1 MISSPKKAELHKST
15 EQYATKPPQRIKS
28 RSNRLSKRLLHD
40 LRNRIPVQALIEN
53 ELGLQHH
60 TESGVFR
67 FECPFCTSF
76 HTSIKTTTNLARC
89 FDCKINFNPIDMVMA
104 VRKTDFL
111 QSARFLVPLLKSGVI
126 KRTDTKGTGPAHN
139 REIPASLHRM
149 ASSELNPLS
158 SILRSPPAGNVSE
171 ALPDQKAIEHRIQRL
186 EKEID
191 GLKHRLDQLHQFIVR
206 EFSKNDGWRT
216 S

>member
-76 HTSIKTTTNLARC
+76 NTSVKKTTNLARC
-89 FDCKINFNPIDMVMA
+89 FDCQINFNPIDMVMA

-111 QSARFLVPLLKSGVI
+111 QSAGYLTPLLKSGVI
-126 KRTDTKGTGPAHN
+126 KKADGKETGLAHN
-139 REIPASLHRM
+139 REIPASVHRM
-149 ASSELNPLS
+149 PSSDLNPLS
-158 SILRSPPAGNVSE
+158 SILRSLPVSTVSE
-171 ALPDQKAIEHRIQRL
+171 ALPYQNRIEPRIQSL
-186 EKEID
+186 EKEIE
-191 GLKHRLDQLHQFIVR
+191 GLKHRLDQLHQFIVD
-206 EFSKNDGWRT
+206 EFSKRR
-216 S
+216 